1 MEFKDYLLEQ
11 EIFEQWI
18 KDEHDR
24 LVKEGI
30 LTGLAGAASNLGTQ
44 ILRGGGNILGGT
56 ARSAYGLGKMG
67 AGALEIIGGGKKKGR
82 EKIRKGWE
90 LGQNAG
96 KQIGKGALQI
106 GASPLTAA
114 IRGVQA
120 AGESPFDITGV
131 YSPGG
136 KQDKPWQDMF
146 GLNSGEDE
154 EQPAK
159 QVSKSQAP
167 KDLKAKTHK
176 TVKAQAA
183 QQIQQQDE
191 KTLEREQLFHNLVGA
206 YLNPR
211 ISNKAKAQIQAT
223 IAKVFPEKY
232 DQVMKKKEVMRLM
245 GKKPSPESASNFAP
259 SNA

>member
-1 MEFKDYLLEQ
+1 MEFKEYLLEQ

-18 KDEHDR
+18 QAEHDR
-24 LVKEGI
+24 LVKEGV

-44 ILRGGGNILGGT
+44 IVRGGGNIIGGT

-67 AGALEIIGGGKKKGR
+67 AGALEIIGGGRKKGR

-96 KQIGKGALQI
+96 RQIGTGALQI

-136 KQDKPWQDMF
+136 KQDSPWQDMF

-154 EQPAK
+154 DQPAK
-159 QVSKSQAP
+159 QVSKNQAP
-167 KDLKAKTHK
+167 KAVKTQKA
-176 TVKAQAA
+176 VQR
-183 QQIQQQDE
+183 QIQQQE
-191 KTLEREQLFHNLVGA
+191 KTPEREELFRNLVGA
-206 YLNPR
+206 YLNPK
-211 ISNKAKAQIQAT
+211 INEKAKAQIQAT
-223 IAKVFPEKY
+223 IAKLFPDKY
-232 DQVMKKKEVMRLM
+232 DQVIKRKEVMKLM
-245 GKKPSPESASNFAP
+245 GKKSSSPKAASSFAS

>member
-1 MEFKDYLLEQ
+1 MEFKEYVLEQ

-18 KDEHDR
+18 QAEHDR

-44 ILRGGGNILGGT
+44 IARGGGNILGGT
-56 ARSAYGLGKMG
+56 ARSAYGLGQMG

-82 EKIRKGWE
+82 EKIRRGWQ

-96 KQIGKGALQI
+96 KQIGTGALQI

-136 KQDKPWQDMF
+136 KQNKPWQNIF

-154 EQPAK
+154 EQPQK
-159 QVSKSQAP
+159 QVSKVQAP
-167 KDLKAKTHK
+167 KA
-176 TVKAQAA
+176 VKAQAK
-183 QQIQQQDE
+183 QTQQQDE
-191 KTLEREQLFHNLVGA
+191 KALEREKLFHSLVGA
-206 YLNPR
+206 YLSPR
-211 ISNKAKAQIQAT
+211 VSSKAKAQIQAT
-223 IAKVFPEKY
+223 IAKVFPDKY
-232 DQVMKKKEVMRLM
+232 DQVMKKKEVMKIM
-245 GKKPSPESASNFAP
+245 GKNPSTPEAASSFAP
-259 SNA
+259 A